1 MTAIAGVRVSDL
13 AKELKKTPAEM
24 MADLTDLG
32 VKASGTN
39 ATIDVET
46 ANMVREMLGKAAS
59 SGKVAEV
66 GPTPNVK
73 DLAEAMGMQ
82 PNVVQKKLVE
92 MGELVSITQ
101 RLKPDLA
108 GRIAGVYG
116 YTLAPKPEPKP
127 VVPASGSNG
136 ASGTTGTN
144 GAAPAATNGTNG
156 ANGARPAARPK
167 APLGAA
173 QPRPPVVTIMG
184 HVDHGKTSLL
194 DMIRKTKVVDGEH
207 GGITQHIGA
216 YQVEVDHNGEKRKVT
231 FLDTPGHAAFTEMRA
246 RGASVTDIV
255 ILVVAADDGIMPQ
268 TVEAINHALA
278 AKVPII
284 VAMNKMDKPDAN
296 PDRIKQQLTEHN
308 LVVEDY
314 GGDIVTVPVS
324 AKTGDGIND
333 LLEYIVLV
341 ADTIVEPKADASGNA
356 TGAIVEAKV
365 LPGRGPVATVL
376 VQGGTLRV
384 GDNLVAG
391 STYGK
396 VRAMTNERGE
406 RLLKAAP
413 ATPVEVSG
421 LNAAPAAGDR
431 VEVFK
436 TEREARALADSRSL
450 KQRDTR
456 MSSTTKRMTLAD
468 FSRQAQIGV
477 VKDLNLIVKGD
488 VQGSVEAVV
497 GQLNKL
503 EENKKEPEVRISLKY
518 SAVGNVSEADVQ
530 FAETTGSVILGFN
543 VRTDVGA
550 QKSADR
556 DEVDIRH
563 YNIIYDLTEDVDKL
577 MKSMLTPIYEEA
589 SLGKAEVRQTFR
601 TPKGIIIAGSF
612 VTEGKLVRGAE
623 ARVRRGKDAI
633 IVGKI
638 DTLRRIKD
646 DAREVAQ
653 GYECGVVIHD
663 FIDVQ
668 VGDILECFEMR
679 VVPRV

>member
-46 ANMVREMLGKAAS
+46 ANMVREMLGKAAATT
-59 SGKVAEV
+59 GKVAEV

-108 GRIAGVYG
+108 GRIAAVYG

-127 VVPASGSNG
+127 VAAAANG
-136 ASGTTGTN
+136 
-144 GAAPAATNGTNG
+144 TNGTNG
-156 ANGARPAARPK
+156 ANTTV
-167 APLGAA
+167 APTAGAA
-173 QPRPPVVTIMG
+173 VKAGPKPKTPMGALQPRPPVVTIMG

-216 YQVEVDHNGEKRKVT
+216 YQVEVDHNGEKRKIT

-296 PDRIKQQLTEHN
+296 PDRIKQQLTEHS

-406 RLLKAAP
+406 RLLKAPP

-436 TEREARALADSRSL
+436 TEREARALADNRSL

-556 DEVDIRH
+556 DDVDIRH
-563 YNIIYDLTEDVDKL
+563 YNIIYDLTEDVDRL